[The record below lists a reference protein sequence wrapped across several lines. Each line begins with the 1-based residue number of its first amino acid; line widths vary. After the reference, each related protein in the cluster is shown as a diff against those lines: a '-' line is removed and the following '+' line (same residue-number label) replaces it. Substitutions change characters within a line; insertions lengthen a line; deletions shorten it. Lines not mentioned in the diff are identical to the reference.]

1 MKKKY
6 ILFSLL
12 IFSALCASC
21 DISSHNVTNEE
32 GPILYDPYFD
42 DIAADYV
49 KNVEWNRTITLN
61 GIESSTNLF
70 HPSSVS
76 GIMESIYVFTP
87 KEDLTTSVSID
98 FYVPVLHTLKDTE
111 YKNEII
117 IQQDEEEKTPVQ
129 LIHHPYFLEEEYS
142 YIPSY
147 STFID
152 LPSTQEL
159 WLDNAEISCFTI
171 KNEINKS
178 VSVEFS
184 LENFSLENGFFWME
198 KGDINFKKGFS
209 QPYLS
214 INMKKKEDVRFYLL
228 GDVTLTSLSTKENYT
243 LQKEKKTYIDLLSEK
258 ASTFEV
264 EVKAIK
270 EAVYDAIIY
279 RKADN
284 YAIHDEM
291 IQQYI
296 SRRHYSTLFYSF
308 SLNPNQKTTLKVLRK
323 IYSYP
328 SNFTRKKSIEFT
340 WEGFRTEPFTD
351 IINSSY
357 LKTSV
362 LLQGDVKEKYEINED
377 EMLFSVEEKEE
388 GQYKINNIRMLI
400 LSKKGSKS
408 YNTNLV
414 INLIFLFAF
423 LFIAL
428 IVILIIFKHNK
439 MEKVGGTANEK

>member
-12 IFSALCASC
+12 VFSTLCASC

-70 HPSSVS
+70 HPCSVS

-98 FYVPVLHTLKDTE
+98 FYIPVLHTLKDTE

-159 WLDNAEISCFTI
+159 
-171 KNEINKS
+171 
-178 VSVEFS
+178 
-184 LENFSLENGFFWME
+184 
-198 KGDINFKKGFS
+198 
-209 QPYLS
+209 
-214 INMKKKEDVRFYLL
+214 
-228 GDVTLTSLSTKENYT
+228 
-243 LQKEKKTYIDLLSEK
+243 
-258 ASTFEV
+258 
-264 EVKAIK
+264 
-270 EAVYDAIIY
+270 
-279 RKADN
+279 
-284 YAIHDEM
+284 
-291 IQQYI
+291 
-296 SRRHYSTLFYSF
+296 
-308 SLNPNQKTTLKVLRK
+308 
-323 IYSYP
+323 
-328 SNFTRKKSIEFT
+328 
-340 WEGFRTEPFTD
+340 
-351 IINSSY
+351 
-357 LKTSV
+357 
-362 LLQGDVKEKYEINED
+362 
-377 EMLFSVEEKEE
+377 
-388 GQYKINNIRMLI
+388 
-400 LSKKGSKS
+400 
-408 YNTNLV
+408 
-414 INLIFLFAF
+414 
-423 LFIAL
+423 
-428 IVILIIFKHNK
+428 
-439 MEKVGGTANEK
+439 